1 MPRCSR
7 VEMKSRKPGPSSI
20 PSKMR
25 GTQKKMHRVC
35 SFIPPAPG
43 ARKKPRICSRAMVE
57 RGEGCEYCS
66 LRIEW
71 LNRSVKTAEERNDLK
86 EAVKAA
92 LIEVLHE
99 REDLL
104 REALTEALEEIGLI
118 RAMEEAED
126 SPVVNRE
133 KIDRLLKRGR

>member
-1 MPRCSR
+1 M
-7 VEMKSRKPGPSSI
+7 GG
-20 PSKMR
+20 R
-25 GTQKKMHRVC
+25 G
-35 SFIPPAPG
+35 G
-43 ARKKPRICSRAMVE
+43 D
-57 RGEGCEYCS
+57 CEYCS
-66 LRIEW
+66 LRFEW

-86 EAVKAA
+86 EAVKTA

-118 RAMEEAED
+118 RAMEKAED